1 MRRLFHLPLSPF
13 CRKVRLVLAEKR
25 IEFELV
31 EELPWDRRIDFL
43 RLNPAGAVPVFIDDE
58 GAVFSESNAI
68 CEYLEET
75 GPEPRL
81 LPSDAVD
88 RAEARR
94 LVAWF
99 DDKFHRE
106 VTVNL
111 VYERVNKRLMK
122 AGYPDSA
129 FVKAGSKNVKYHL
142 EYIGWLIDGRN
153 WLAGDQL
160 SLADFAAAS
169 HLSCLDYSGDVP
181 WDIAPAAKEWYAR
194 VKSRPAFRMLL
205 SDHIPGMPPKPHY
218 ADLDF

>member
-13 CRKVRLVLAEKR
+13 CRKVRLALAEKR

-31 EELPWDRRIDFL
+31 EERPWDRRIDFL
-43 RLNPAGAVPVFIDDE
+43 RLNPAGAVPVFITDE
-58 GAVFSESNAI
+58 GAVLSESNAI
-68 CEYLEET
+68 CEFLEET
-75 GPEPRL
+75 GPAPRL
-81 LPSDAVD
+81 LPSDPLD

-122 AGYPDSA
+122 AGHPDSA
-129 FVKAGSKNVKYHL
+129 FVKAGAKNVKYHL
-142 EYIGWLIDGRN
+142 EYIAWLIEGRN
-153 WLAGDQL
+153 WLAGDDL
-160 SLADFAAAS
+160 TIADFAAAS

-181 WDIAPAAKEWYAR
+181 WEIAPPAKEWYAR
-194 VKSRPAFRMLL
+194 VKSRPAFRTLL
-205 SDHIPGMPPKPHY
+205 SDHIPGMPPKAHY